1 MNPATTF
8 PSERPTMTRNVL
20 SHKQV
25 YELTNFVKERFQA
38 AGMSDMEFAVLAT
51 KELGFPVNSSNI
63 KTPRGVLGLVSFREQ
78 TQQAKTRTLE
88 GALERLEV
96 LESTV
101 EELER
106 KMTAL
111 QLSAKRWQA

>member
-1 MNPATTF
+1 MQ
-8 PSERPTMTRNVL
+8 RNVL

-38 AGMSDMEFAVLAT
+38 ACTTDAEFAVLAT
-51 KELGFPVNSSNI
+51 KELGFPVNASNI
-63 KTPRGVLGLVSFREQ
+63 KTPRDFLGLVSFRDQ
-78 TQQAKTRTLE
+78 ARQAKTRTLE
-88 GALERLEV
+88 GVLERLEV

-101 EELER
+101 EDLER

-111 QLSAKRWQA
+111 QMSVKGVRL